1 MSLSDWAKVV
11 VFLTL
16 FALVGVVMVPV
27 GIIGGLITCI
37 IKKR

>member
-11 VFLTL
+11 VFLAL
-16 FALVGVVMVPV
+16 FALVGVMMVPV
-27 GIIGGLITCI
+27 GIIGGLITHI